1 MVWTYHQGGHK
12 YGTWDPFQ
20 PNEQHKKSY
29 FRKKRDVFRTLDMN
43 RPHYLHLEAFSQHHT
58 RDLSYVLIFMNL
70 FWDQKTQSLIERIK
84 FLPFVVLEIG
94 NVTKEFAN
102 TCRVV
107 TKLPTIFNI
116 WPRNLFFFVK
126 DCFLTIFSKLPFVY

>member
-1 MVWTYHQGGHK
+1 
-12 YGTWDPFQ
+12 
-20 PNEQHKKSY
+20 
-29 FRKKRDVFRTLDMN
+29 MN

-84 FLPFVVLEIG
+84 FLPFVVLEIA
-94 NVTKEFAN
+94 NVTKKFAN

-107 TKLPTIFNI
+107 TKLPT
-116 WPRNLFFFVK
+116 RNLFFFIE
-126 DCFLTIFSKLPFVY
+126 DCFLRIFSKLPFVY